1 MPRTSRLIT
10 AIAALVVCAV
20 FAPTAVSAQIDA
32 DEMTRLEARRDEL
45 TGTIAEL
52 EGAVADLDSQISEL
66 DDAIVRADLSV
77 ELLADD
83 FERLVD
89 ARREPEQTRIEIAI
103 AGYVT
108 GDPRRNALLDE
119 FEAIEGNVNLPARRR
134 QFYDAVIDDTVRRL
148 DEIDEQLRVLATEVD
163 SARAA
168 GSALETQRADAA
180 AQRQDLGGQLTS
192 LQLELDDV
200 VSRIAVLRSLEN
212 RAVLTGLPN
221 FNDPN
226 RPALVIKVDNVGP
239 AIPQAGIN
247 QADIVWEEVV
257 EGGFTRLAA
266 VFHSEAPAVVGPI
279 RSMRTSDVDLLEQ
292 LDSPLFA
299 NSGGNRVTTQLVA
312 ESRLVNIG
320 AAVFD
325 DPYYRDTSRSRPAN
339 LFANTSNLWAVG
351 ASDEGRAIGTAG
363 RPFPLWSYRAPDDPP
378 HPEAV
383 PATGVDI
390 DFGSTN
396 VSYDWNGSGW
406 ARTQNGSPH
415 LDTSGQQVAPTNLIV
430 QFTAYGTS
438 EADPNSPHA
447 FTIGSNPAWIFTNGT
462 VVKGTWRRD
471 QSTDPVVFVDS
482 SGQPIALEPGRT
494 WIALAKMDTVT
505 LR

>member
-1 MPRTSRLIT
+1 
-10 AIAALVVCAV
+10 VVWAV
-20 FAPTAVSAQIDA
+20 FAPTTVSAQIDA
-32 DEMTRLEARRDEL
+32 DEMTELEARRDEL
-45 TGTIAEL
+45 TVAIAEL
-52 EGAVADLDSQISEL
+52 QTAVAELDTQISEL

-89 ARREPEQTRIEIAI
+89 ARREPEHTRIEIAI

-108 GDPRRNALLDE
+108 GDPRRNALLEE
-119 FEAIEGNVNLPARRR
+119 FEAIQGNVNTPARRR
-134 QFYDAVIDDTVRRL
+134 QFYDAVIDDTVKRL
-148 DEIDEQLRVLATEVD
+148 DQIDEQLRVLATEVD
-163 SARAA
+163 AARDA
-168 GSALETQRADAA
+168 GSALEEQRAAA
-180 AQRQDLGGQLTS
+180 ATQRQDQGGQLTA

-200 VSRIAVLRSLEN
+200 VERIAVLRSLEN

-226 RPALVIKVDNVGP
+226 RPALVIKVDNVGS
-239 AIPQAGIN
+239 AVPQAGIN

-257 EGGFTRLAA
+257 EGGFSRLAA
-266 VFHSEAPAVVGPI
+266 VFHSEAPTVVGPI

-299 NSGGNRVTTQLVA
+299 NSGGNRVTTQLIA
-312 ESRLVNIG
+312 ESRLIDIG

-325 DPYYRDTSRSRPAN
+325 EAYYRDTSRSRPAN
-339 LFANTSNLWAVG
+339 LFANTANLWAVG
-351 ASDEGRAIGTAG
+351 ASDEARQIGTAG
-363 RPFPLWSYRAPDDPP
+363 RPFPLWSYREPGDPP

-390 DFGSTN
+390 DFGSMD
-396 VSYDWNGSGW
+396 VSYDWNGTGW
-406 ARTQNGSPH
+406 ARSQNGNAH
-415 LDTSGQQVAPTNLIV
+415 LDTAGEQVVPTNLIV
-430 QFTAYGTS
+430 QFTAYGAS

-462 VVKGTWRRD
+462 VVQGTWRRD
-471 QSTDPVVFVDS
+471 ESTDPVEFVDS
-482 SGQPIALEPGRT
+482 NGQPIALEPGRT
-494 WIALAKMDTVT
+494 WIALAPIDTAT